1 MDNDGDLDL
10 FVATGVLGMYKDLLY
25 RNNGDGTFT
34 KITDSPVVNTATW
47 AGGGAW
53 GDFDSDGD
61 LDLFVGGYD
70 GHNRLYE
77 NDGTGTFTSIDTGI
91 AVTDGNYT
99 MGAGWADYDND
110 GDIDLFTAKN
120 DYFGGSDNA
129 LYRNDGTGS
138 NWLEVRCVGTVSNR
152 SAIGARAKLLTHIHS
167 GAVYMTREISAQT
180 GGGNSGQS
188 SLLASFGLGDASI
201 VDTLVVHWP
210 SGIVQTL
217 TAVAVNQILTVT
229 EPQSGVAEEGSKP
242 QALSCKLEPSI
253 VRGVL
258 SVSLQ
263 PTANGS
269 QQDIELYD
277 TDGRKVLGLHQGAND
292 MSRLCPGIY
301 FISER
306 SAASGKRS
314 AFAVRK
320 VVLAE

>member
-1 MDNDGDLDL
+1 
-10 FVATGVLGMYKDLLY
+10 MYKDLLY

-53 GDFDSDGD
+53 GDFDNDGN

-129 LYRNDGTGS
+129 LYRNDGTGN

-152 SAIGARAKLLTHIHS
+152 SAIGARVQTLASIRS
-167 GAVYMTREISAQT
+167 ASVRQTREISAQT

-217 TAVAVNQILTVT
+217 TSVAVNQILTVT
-229 EPQSGVAEEGSKP
+229 EPQTALEEASLKS
-242 QALSCKLEPSI
+242 QASSFKLEPTLA
-253 VRGVL
+253 RGVL
-258 SVSLQ
+258 FLPSLLS
-263 PTANGS
+263 PPSSLLSA
-269 QQDIELYD
+269 
-277 TDGRKVLGLHQGAND
+277 DGRKMLDLKPGAND
-292 MSRLCPGIY
+292 VSRLAPGVY
-301 FISER
+301 FMQE
-306 SAASGKRS
+306 AQAQ
-314 AFAVRK
+314 AQAQAVRK
-320 VVLAE
+320 VVITR